1 MKEVKR
7 MGKQIEIICHSC
19 KGLGYVTEYK
29 HPKGEEVK
37 TVCPECN
44 GEGFVHDELWE

>member
-1 MKEVKR
+1 MRKK
-7 MGKQIEIICHSC
+7 IEIICHSC
-19 KGLGYVTEYK
+19 RGLGYVIENK

-44 GEGFVHDELWE
+44 GDGFVHDELWEEKE